1 MTLAWLVSHSVV
13 GLALGSVALSAV
25 VNVAALLTLPLWFW
39 ALPAGSDYWGL
50 LPVDQAWGAL
60 LGAALALPLAVLT
73 VPLRVM
79 AEAEARMAAALL
91 GPVAERPARA
101 TGAAQR
107 AARPP
112 RDPGVALGVHAGL
125 AAVAVAI
132 TCTVWLLTSRGSF
145 WPVWVAL
152 GVTLTCGLQTRSS
165 ARSAPA
171 RAAPTA
177 LWPPPRAAWSSSACA
192 SPSGR

>member
-1 MTLAWLVSHSVV
+1 M
-13 GLALGSVALSAV
+13 
-25 VNVAALLTLPLWFW
+25 
-39 ALPAGSDYWGL
+39 
-50 LPVDQAWGAL
+50 
-60 LGAALALPLAVLT
+60 LT

-152 GVTLTCGLQTRSS
+152 GVTLTCGLHDAIVRTQ
-165 ARSAPA
+165 
-171 RAAPTA
+171 RAGPRRADRLVATA
-177 LWPPPRAAWSSSACA
+177 EGCLVVIGVCVAVWALTGAGYPWPLWLVLGSTSC
-192 SPSGR
+192 